1 MIKLHSLII
10 LCLTVGLV
18 TSSLLTDECL
28 SCLRQKKKG
37 DKTCRWNW
45 GNKSCGTYHITK
57 EFWLAA
63 YERGYSY
70 ETCTKDDFCAELTMM
85 SYFRRYGERCAKQL
99 NKQTYQLTCGDY
111 IRLHDGGPDGCSKF
125 STINA
130 SRSINMCMSR

>member
-1 MIKLHSLII
+1 MYII
-10 LCLTVGLV
+10 FKDALFACIFIQ
-18 TSSLLTDECL
+18 C
-28 SCLRQKKKG
+28 K
-37 DKTCRWNW
+37 
-45 GNKSCGTYHITK
+45 II
-57 EFWLAA
+57 AA
-63 YERGYSY
+63 Y